1 MLDIKFIRKNPEVVR
16 EAIKKRGYSDENLDK
31 FLELDKERLR
41 IIREVEE
48 LKHELNIKSKEI
60 GRLKSKGGDV
70 EDLLKESKKLSDR
83 IDDLDKKLKEV
94 ERELIDLALTIP
106 NIPHESVPVGL
117 DDKANVEIR
126 RWGKPREFDFEPLPH
141 WEIGK
146 ILDILDQ
153 ERASKLSG
161 SRFSLYKG
169 LGASLERALIN
180 FMLDLHVKEHGYTEI
195 FPPFLVRS
203 DIMLGTGQL
212 PKFGDDM
219 YKVEGEDLWLIPTA
233 EVPLT
238 NLHKG
243 EILSEDELPKY
254 YTAYTACFRKEAGAA
269 GKDTRGLIRVHQFNK
284 VEMVKIVKP
293 EDSYKELEKLVSEA
307 EEVLKR
313 LELPYR
319 VVLLSTGDM
328 SGFSASKTYDIEVW
342 MPSYNRYVEISSCSN
357 CTDFQAR
364 RMNTRFR
371 RKESGRLEFVHTL
384 NGSGVA
390 IGRTTAAILENYQDA
405 DRSVRIPQVLVPY
418 MGVERIERPLDS
430 L

>member
-1 MLDIKFIRKNPEVVR
+1 MLDIKFIRKNPELVR
-16 EAIKKRGYSDENLDK
+16 KAIKNRGYSDDILDE
-31 FLELDKERLR
+31 FLKVDRERLSL
-41 IIREVEE
+41 IREVED
-48 LKHELNIKSKEI
+48 LKHELNKKSKEI
-60 GRLKSKGGDV
+60 GKLKSEGKDSSK
-70 EDLLKESKKLSDR
+70 LLKESKDLSDK
-83 IDDLDKKLKEV
+83 IDLLDKKLKDKEM
-94 ERELIDLALTIP
+94 ELMDLVLRIP

-117 DDKANVEIR
+117 DDGANIEIR
-126 RWGKPREFDFEPLPH
+126 KWGKPREFDFEPLPH
-141 WEIGK
+141 WELGN

-153 ERASKLSG
+153 EKSSRLSG

-180 FMLDLHVKEHGYTEI
+180 FMLDLHIKEHGYTEI

-219 YKVEGEDLWLIPTA
+219 YKIEGEDLWLIPTA

-243 EILSEDELPKY
+243 EILPEDELPKY

-293 EDSYKELEKLVSEA
+293 EDSYEELEKLVSEA

-371 RKESGRLEFVHTL
+371 RKESGKLEFVHTL

-405 DRSVRIPQVLVPY
+405 DGSVRIPQALVPY

>member
-1 MLDIKFIRKNPEVVR
+1 MLDIKFIRKNPELV
-16 EAIKKRGYSDENLDK
+16 IKALKDRGYSDEILDR
-31 FLELDKERLR
+31 FLRVDEERLK
-41 IIREVEE
+41 IIREVEG
-48 LKHELNIKSKEI
+48 LKHELNKKSKEV
-60 GRLKSKGGDV
+60 GRLKSQGKDAS
-70 EDLLKESKKLSDR
+70 DLLLELKDLSDR
-83 IDDLDKKLKEV
+83 IDLLDKDLKEK
-94 ERELIDLALTIP
+94 ERILKEIVLSIP

-117 DDKANVEIR
+117 DESANVEVK
-126 RWGKPREFDFEPLPH
+126 RWGKPREFEFDPLSH
-141 WEIGK
+141 WELGK

-153 ERASKLSG
+153 EKSTKLSG

-169 LGASLERALIN
+169 LGAALERALIN

-203 DIMLGTGQL
+203 DIMVGTGQL

-219 YKVEGEDLWLIPTA
+219 YKIEDEDLWLIPTA

-238 NLHKG
+238 NLHRD
-243 EILSEDELPKY
+243 EILSEDDLPKY

-269 GKDTRGLIRVHQFNK
+269 GKDTKGLIRVHQFNK

-293 EDSYKELEKLVSEA
+293 EDSYSELEKLVFEA
-307 EEVLKR
+307 EDVLKR
-313 LELPYR
+313 IELPYR

-328 SGFSASKTYDIEVW
+328 SGFSATKTYDLEVW

-371 RKESGRLEFVHTL
+371 RKGSKRLEFVHTL

-390 IGRTTAAILENYQDA
+390 VGRTTAAILENYQEA
-405 DRSVRIPQVLVPY
+405 DRSIRIPQVLVPY